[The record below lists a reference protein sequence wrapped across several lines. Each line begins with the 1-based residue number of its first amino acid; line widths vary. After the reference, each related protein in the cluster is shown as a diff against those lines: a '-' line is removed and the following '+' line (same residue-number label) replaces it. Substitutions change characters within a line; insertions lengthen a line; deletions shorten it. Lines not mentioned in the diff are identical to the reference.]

1 MGGCVFMWWVCI
13 YGVGDIRD
21 VYIWVS
27 AGGTLV
33 RACLV
38 GEHMGM
44 RIYGGGGGVSASN
57 TATGLCWAVVMAL
70 CSPAGPVPAGDGG

>member
-44 RIYGGGGGVSASN
+44 RIYGGGGGSVLAIQRLVC
-57 TATGLCWAVVMAL
+57 AGLL
-70 CSPAGPVPAGDGG
+70 